1 MTSAHCAARDSLY
14 LFFALLVSGC
24 HSYQFGARSLYAPD
38 VETIYV
44 PIFASDSFRPEI
56 AKQVTEAVVK
66 EIQLKTPYRVVATA
80 DADSIL
86 TGRVLSDSRRV
97 LVEDFYDK
105 PRELEL
111 NYQVQV
117 SWLNRRRLPIREATF
132 ALPPELVG
140 IGQASTQL
148 PEAGQ
153 SFATSQQQAI
163 QRLAEQIVATMEEP
177 W

>member
-1 MTSAHCAARDSLY
+1 LLPVFVAATTIFL
-14 LFFALLVSGC
+14 GC
-24 HSYQFGARSLYAPD
+24 HSYQFGARSLYASD
-38 VETIYV
+38 VATVYV
-44 PIFASDSFRPEI
+44 PIFASESFHPEI
-56 AKQVTEAVVK
+56 AKQLTEAVVK
-66 EIQLKTPYRVVATA
+66 EIQLKTHYRVVGTA

-86 TGRVLSDSRRV
+86 TGRVISDSRRV
-97 LVEDFYDK
+97 LVEDFNDR

-117 SWLNRRRLPIREATF
+117 TWLNRRRMPMHEATLD
-132 ALPPELVG
+132 LPPELVG
-140 IGQASTQL
+140 IGQATTQL

-153 SFATSQQQAI
+153 SFATSQQLAV